1 MVYEEDQSMPSKQN
15 LNSKISTF
23 GKPLYVFEG
32 NSTRGE
38 TKLSPPMTPKILNF
52 KITVALCFP
61 KISSSSDD
69 SDISYICTCKSPSQV
84 TYKLPVVL
92 IGEYAGGVLIHSP
105 FDFFMWDRSEAKV
118 LRNTS
123 AGITLNFLKAI
134 FPPKFV
140 KLHNIIYQ

>member
-1 MVYEEDQSMPSKQN
+1 
-15 LNSKISTF
+15 
-23 GKPLYVFEG
+23 
-32 NSTRGE
+32 
-38 TKLSPPMTPKILNF
+38 MTPKILNF

-69 SDISYICTCKSPSQV
+69 SDISYMYKSPSQV

-105 FDFFMWDRSEAKV
+105 FGFFMWDRSEAKV

-134 FPPKFV
+134 FPPKFE
-140 KLHNIIYQ
+140 KLHNIIYQLF